1 MSGVILQLSA
11 ICVLPITLCNLTGSI
26 LNALN
31 LEVKSFINY
40 LIGSVVLFAVLLGT
54 TWFIGI
60 NSIVLGFLLSMSIIT
75 ILNLKKIK
83 SALPELK
90 LNLSKKIFKYIL
102 VIIPASLLGYFVASI
117 CKKFMPIFIS
127 CVIGGGLSMLA
138 TLIVCSIVNLY
149 DIKSMLELIK
159 HKKKAKTET

>member
-40 LIGSVVLFAVLLGT
+40 LVGSVVLFAVLLGT

-138 TLIVCSIVNLY
+138 TLIVCSTVNLY

-159 HKKKAKTET
+159 HRKKAKTET